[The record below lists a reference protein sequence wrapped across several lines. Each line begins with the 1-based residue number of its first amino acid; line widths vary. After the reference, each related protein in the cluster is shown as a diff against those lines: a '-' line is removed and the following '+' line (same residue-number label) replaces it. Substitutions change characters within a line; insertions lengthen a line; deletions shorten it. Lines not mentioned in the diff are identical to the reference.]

1 MEEVAVRTDGR
12 PSVIRYA
19 QAFPLEGMRGDM
31 EAMALWAGESAGL
44 VDQIQPAGEI
54 VKELAEEA
62 VAVLRSGVN
71 HITG

>member
-1 MEEVAVRTDGR
+1 
-12 PSVIRYA
+12 
-19 QAFPLEGMRGDM
+19 MRDDI

>member
-1 MEEVAVRTDGR
+1 MG
-12 PSVIRYA
+12 
-19 QAFPLEGMRGDM
+19 
-31 EAMALWAGESAGL
+31 AMALWAGESPGL
-44 VDQIQPAGEI
+44 VGRIQPAGEI